1 LGDRGCSRLPLDA
14 RRTGPLPHDAGVGA
28 ERVHKLRTCWATR
41 RRPVFGRLLAVEFK
55 RHVKEGGVR
64 VTTAY
69 NRMLGLPGA
78 WVRDVEFGAQ
88 AMIVTVALRRK
99 QPVCSGCGARGL
111 KIKDH
116 RVKRWRH
123 LDAGGV
129 RCVIECRLRRL
140 YCPGCGDLPEHVEWA
155 RGGARYTRDFDDLTA
170 WLVQQMSQTQLTR
183 LMRIGWETVG
193 NILARVVA
201 EKLPA
206 GRLDGLELIGVDE
219 VNYGADHKF
228 LTCVADHE
236 RGGIVWATEGRN
248 AASLTAF
255 FDGLTPEQKASI
267 RAVSIDMS
275 AGYEKAIR
283 DPDNGVA
290 HAQVCFDPFHVVQLG
305 SKAADQVRRAEYNKH
320 GRSTTGEG
328 KWIKGARYSL
338 LKDPANQSTKQLLK
352 LAEVVLTNK
361 PMYRAFLLYGELRY
375 IYKVAKHEAKERLE
389 AWLAWASRSRLKPF
403 IKLARTLRKHKQ
415 GVLAAI
421 EIGIS
426 NGRLEAL
433 NSKVRLLSHRAYGF
447 HSADAL
453 IAMIYLCCAGITI
466 ALPHR

>member
-1 LGDRGCSRLPLDA
+1 LTRGARLRYLTGRRRHGMLLQVARLGDPPPPLPRQSAGCSKVSD
-14 RRTGPLPHDAGVGA
+14 D
-28 ERVHKLRTCWATR
+28 E
-41 RRPVFGRLLAVEFK
+41 
-55 RHVKEGGVR
+55 EGDVR

-78 WVRDVEFGAQ
+78 WVRDVEFGEG
-88 AMIVTVALRRK
+88 AMIVTVVLRRK
-99 QPVCSGCGARGL
+99 RPVCSGCGARGL

-116 RVKRWRH
+116 RVRRWRH
-123 LDAGGV
+123 LDVGGL
-129 RCVIECRLRRL
+129 RCVIESRLRRL
-140 YCPGCGDLPEHVEWA
+140 YCPGCGDLPELVEWA

-170 WLVQQMSQTQLTR
+170 WLAQQMSQTQVTR

-193 NILARVVA
+193 KILTRVVA
-201 EKLPA
+201 EKLDR

-219 VNYGADHKF
+219 VSYGADHKF

-236 RGGIVWATEGRN
+236 TGGIVWATEGRN
-248 AASLTAF
+248 AASLKAF
-255 FDGLTPEQKASI
+255 FDGLTDEQKASI
-267 RAVSIDMS
+267 KAVSIDMS
-275 AGYEKAIR
+275 AGYENAIR
-283 DPDNGVA
+283 APEGVP

-305 SKAADQVRRAEYNKH
+305 GKACDQVRRDEYNKH
-320 GRSTTGEG
+320 GRSSTDTG

-338 LKDPANQSTKQLLK
+338 LKDTAKQTPKQLLK
-352 LAEVVLTNK
+352 LAEVVTTNRA
-361 PMYRAFLLYGELRY
+361 MYRAFLLYGELRY
-375 IYKVAKHEAKERLE
+375 IYKLPKEEAAERLD

-403 IKLARTLRKHKQ
+403 IKLARTLRKHRA
-415 GVLAAI
+415 GVIAAV
-421 EIGIS
+421 ELGIS

-433 NSKVRLLSHRAYGF
+433 NSKVRLISHRAYGF

>member
-1 LGDRGCSRLPLDA
+1 
-14 RRTGPLPHDAGVGA
+14 
-28 ERVHKLRTCWATR
+28 
-41 RRPVFGRLLAVEFK
+41 
-55 RHVKEGGVR
+55 VR
-64 VTTAY
+64 VTTAF

-78 WVRDVEFGAQ
+78 WVRDVEFGEQ
-88 AMIVTVALRRK
+88 AMIVTVCLRRK
-99 QPVCSGCGARGL
+99 RPVCSGCGARGL

-123 LDAGGV
+123 LDQGGL

-140 YCPGCGDLPEHVEWA
+140 YCPGCGELPEMVEWA

-170 WLVQQMSQTQLTR
+170 WLAQQMSQTQVTR

-193 NILARVVA
+193 KILERVVA
-201 EKLPA
+201 EKLTA
-206 GRLDGLELIGVDE
+206 GRLDALALIGVDE
-219 VNYGADHKF
+219 VSYGADHKF
-228 LTCVADHE
+228 LTCVANHE
-236 RGGIVWATEGRN
+236 TGGIVWAAEGRN
-248 AASLTAF
+248 AASLQAF
-255 FDGLTPEQKASI
+255 FDGLSGEQKASI
-267 RAVSIDMS
+267 KAVSIDMS

-283 DPDNGVA
+283 APEGVP
-290 HAQVCFDPFHVVQLG
+290 HAEVCFDPFHVVQLG
-305 SKAADQVRRAEYNKH
+305 GKAADQVRRDQYNIH
-320 GRSTTGEG
+320 GRSSTDTG

-338 LKDPANQSTKQLLK
+338 LKDTANQTPKQLRK

-361 PMYRAFLLYGELRY
+361 AMYRAFLLYGELRY
-375 IYKVAKHEAKERLE
+375 IYRLPKHDAPDRLD

-403 IKLARTLRKHKQ
+403 VKLARTIRKHKQ

-421 EIGIS
+421 ELGLS

>member
-1 LGDRGCSRLPLDA
+1 
-14 RRTGPLPHDAGVGA
+14 
-28 ERVHKLRTCWATR
+28 
-41 RRPVFGRLLAVEFK
+41 
-55 RHVKEGGVR
+55 VR
-64 VTTAY
+64 VTTAF
-69 NRMLGLPGA
+69 NRMLAPSGA
-78 WVRDVEFGAQ
+78 WVRDVEFGEQ

-123 LDAGGV
+123 LDQGGL

-155 RGGARYTRDFDDLTA
+155 RAGARYTRDFDDLTA
-170 WLVQQMSQTQLTR
+170 WLAQQMSQTQVTR
-183 LMRIGWETVG
+183 LMRIAWETVG
-193 NILARVVA
+193 NILERVVG
-201 EKLPA
+201 EMLDP
-206 GRLDGLELIGVDE
+206 GRLDGLEFIGVDE
-219 VNYGADHKF
+219 VSYGADHKF
-228 LTCVADHE
+228 LTCVADHQT
-236 RGGIVWATEGRN
+236 GGIVWAAPGRN
-248 AASLTAF
+248 AASLQAF
-255 FDGLTPEQKASI
+255 FDGLTDEQKASI
-267 RAVSIDMS
+267 KAISIDMS
-275 AGYEKAIR
+275 AGYENAIR
-283 DPDNGVA
+283 APEGVP
-290 HAQVCFDPFHVVQLG
+290 HVTVCFDPFHVVQLG
-305 SKAADQVRRAEYNKH
+305 GKAADQVRRDEYNRH
-320 GRSTTGEG
+320 GRSSTGEG

-338 LKDPANQSTKQLLK
+338 LKDTANQTPKQLLK

-361 PMYRAFLLYGELRY
+361 AMYRAFLLYGELRY
-375 IYKVAKHEAKERLE
+375 IYRLPKDEALERLE

-403 IKLARTLRKHKQ
+403 VKLARTIRKHKQ

-421 EIGIS
+421 ELNLS

>member
-1 LGDRGCSRLPLDA
+1 M
-14 RRTGPLPHDAGVGA
+14 
-28 ERVHKLRTCWATR
+28 
-41 RRPVFGRLLAVEFK
+41 
-55 RHVKEGGVR
+55 R
-64 VTTAY
+64 VTTAF
-69 NRMLGLPGA
+69 NRMLELPGA
-78 WVRDVEFGAQ
+78 WVRDVEFGEQ
-88 AMIVTVALRRK
+88 AVIVTVCLRRK
-99 QPVCSGCGARGL
+99 QPICSGCGARGL

-129 RCVIECRLRRL
+129 RCRVECRLRRL

-170 WLVQQMSQTQLTR
+170 WLAQQMNQTQLTR

-193 NILARVVA
+193 NILARVVG

-206 GRLDGLELIGVDE
+206 GRLDGLELIGCDE

-228 LTCVADHE
+228 LTCVANHE
-236 RGGIVWATEGRN
+236 SGAIVWATEGRN
-248 AASLTAF
+248 AVSLQGF
-255 FDGLTPEQKASI
+255 FDGLTDKQKASI

-283 DPDNGVA
+283 APEGLPQ
-290 HAQVCFDPFHVVQLG
+290 AQVCFDPFHVIQLG
-305 SKAADQVRRAEYNKH
+305 SKAADQVRRAEYNQH
-320 GRSTTGEG
+320 GRSATGEG
-328 KWIKGARYSL
+328 KWIKGTRYSL
-338 LKDPANQSTKQLLK
+338 LKDTAKQTPRQLLK

-361 PMYRAFLLYGELRY
+361 RMYRAFLLYGELRY
-375 IYKVAKHEAKERLE
+375 IYKLPKDQAAERLD

-403 IKLARTLRKHKQ
+403 VTLARTIRKHKA

-421 EIGIS
+421 ELGIN

-433 NSKVRLLSHRAYGF
+433 NSKIRLLSHRAYGF
-447 HSADAL
+447 HSANAL
-453 IAMIYLCCAGITI
+453 IAMIYLCCAGIQI
-466 ALPHR
+466 DLPHR

>member
-1 LGDRGCSRLPLDA
+1 MLLQVARLGDPPPPLPRQSAGCSKVSD
-14 RRTGPLPHDAGVGA
+14 D
-28 ERVHKLRTCWATR
+28 E
-41 RRPVFGRLLAVEFK
+41 
-55 RHVKEGGVR
+55 EGDVR

-78 WVRDVEFGAQ
+78 WVRDVEFGEG

-99 QPVCSGCGARGL
+99 RPVCSGCGARGL

-116 RVKRWRH
+116 RVRRWRH
-123 LDAGGV
+123 LDVGGL
-129 RCVIECRLRRL
+129 RCVIESRLRRL
-140 YCPGCGDLPEHVEWA
+140 YCPGCGDLPELVEWA

-170 WLVQQMSQTQLTR
+170 WLAQQMSQTQVTR

-193 NILARVVA
+193 KILTRVVA
-201 EKLPA
+201 EKLDR

-219 VNYGADHKF
+219 VSYGADHKF

-236 RGGIVWATEGRN
+236 TGGIVWATEGRN
-248 AASLTAF
+248 AASLKAF
-255 FDGLTPEQKASI
+255 FDGLTDEQKASI
-267 RAVSIDMS
+267 KAVSIDMS
-275 AGYEKAIR
+275 AGYENAIR
-283 DPDNGVA
+283 APEGVP

-305 SKAADQVRRAEYNKH
+305 GKACDQVRRDEYNKH
-320 GRSTTGEG
+320 GRSSTDTG

-338 LKDPANQSTKQLLK
+338 LKDTAKQTPKQLLK
-352 LAEVVLTNK
+352 LAEVVTTNRA
-361 PMYRAFLLYGELRY
+361 MYRAFLLYGELRY
-375 IYKVAKHEAKERLE
+375 IYKLPKEEAAERLD

-403 IKLARTLRKHKQ
+403 IKLARTLRKHRA
-415 GVLAAI
+415 GVIAAV
-421 EIGIS
+421 ELGIS

-433 NSKVRLLSHRAYGF
+433 NSKVRLISHRAYGF

>member
-1 LGDRGCSRLPLDA
+1 M
-14 RRTGPLPHDAGVGA
+14 
-28 ERVHKLRTCWATR
+28 
-41 RRPVFGRLLAVEFK
+41 
-55 RHVKEGGVR
+55 R
-64 VTTAY
+64 VTTAF
-69 NRMLGLPGA
+69 NRMLGVPGA
-78 WVRDVEFGAQ
+78 WVRDVEFGEQ
-88 AMIVTVALRRK
+88 AVIVTVALRRK
-99 QPVCSGCGARGL
+99 QPLCSGCGAGGL

-140 YCPGCGDLPEHVEWA
+140 YCSGCGDLPEHVEWA
-155 RGGARYTRDFDDLTA
+155 RGGARYTRDFDDLVA
-170 WLVQQMSQTQLTR
+170 WLAQQMNQTQVTK

-193 NILARVVA
+193 NIITRVVA

-206 GRLDGLELIGVDE
+206 GRLDGLRLIGCDE

-236 RGGIVWATEGRN
+236 SGGIVWATEGRN
-248 AASLTAF
+248 ARSLQAF
-255 FDGLTPEQKASI
+255 FDGLTDEQKLSI
-267 RAVSIDMS
+267 KAVSIDMS

-283 DPDNGVA
+283 DSVPD
-290 HAQVCFDPFHVVQLG
+290 AQVCFDPFHVVQLG
-305 SKAADQVRRAEYNKH
+305 SKAADQVRRDEYNRH
-320 GRSTTGEG
+320 GRSSSGEG
-328 KWIKGARYSL
+328 KWIKGTRYSL
-338 LKDPANQSTKQLLK
+338 LKDTAKQTAGQLLK

-375 IYKVAKHEAKERLE
+375 LYKVPKHDAKERLE

-403 IKLARTLRKHKQ
+403 VKLARTIRQHKQ

-421 EIGIS
+421 ELGIN

-433 NSKVRLLSHRAYGF
+433 NSKVRLISHRAYGF

-453 IAMIYLCCAGITI
+453 IAMIYLCCAGIQI